1 MKQLLFFSILIWSYF
16 SYAQVNHYQEGDVVD
31 DFTVT
36 DINGQ
41 TYTLYDLTSQGK
53 YVFLDFFYVD
63 CASCQSKISI
73 LNEFWDKYGCGEYE
87 IFCLAINKGYDNDAD
102 VENFEN
108 LYGGETYHAPAISG
122 DGGAAE
128 VTETFDVNVFSTF
141 CLIAPDNK
149 LLKRHINPV
158 NTFRDLENAL
168 PSEVNF
174 VSMPCTNALNGTDME
189 NYFEISV
196 SSSNLL
202 TVGYKGNST
211 YTLHIYD
218 ITGKQILVKSHQN
231 LPVLY
236 LPLKN
241 PAGIYLLK
249 IFSNR
254 QMLTRKI
261 YLR

>member
-73 LNEFWDKYGCGEYE
+73 LNEFWDKYGCGEYN
-87 IFCLAINKGYDNDAD
+87 IFCLAINKGVDNDAD
-102 VENFEN
+102 VENFED
-108 LYGGETYHAPAISG
+108 LYGGDFYHAPAISG

-149 LLKRHINPV
+149 LIKRHINPV
-158 NTFRDLENAL
+158 NSFRDLENAL
-168 PSEVNF
+168 PSEANPVP
-174 VSMPCTNALNGTDME
+174 MPCTSGIESNVLQSSFDV
-189 NYFEISV
+189 FI
-196 SSSNLL
+196 SSSNDLNIIDKMASSFEIRL
-202 TVGYKGNST
+202 YDLSGKEVLIKNVHTNHLSNYHLN
-211 YTLHIYD
+211 LH
-218 ITGKQILVKSHQN
+218 K
-231 LPVLY
+231 
-236 LPLKN
+236 
-241 PAGIYLLK
+241 GIYLLK
-249 IFSNR
+249 
-254 QMLTRKI
+254 MLDDYHIIYRKI
-261 YLR
+261 YLN

>member
-1 MKQLLFFSILIWSYF
+1 MKHLLFFSIVIWTYF

-31 DFTVT
+31 NFTVT
-36 DINGQ
+36 DIYGQ
-41 TYTLYDLTSQGK
+41 SYTLYDLTSQGK

-108 LYGGETYHAPAISG
+108 LYGGETHHAPAISG

-158 NTFRDLENAL
+158 NSFRDLENAL
-168 PSEVNF
+168 LPDF
-174 VSMPCTNALNGTDME
+174 HPTPMPCTNAVNTANID
-189 NYFEISV
+189 NYFKISV

-202 TVGYKGNST
+202 TVGYKGNSS
-211 YTLHIYD
+211 YTLYVYD
-218 ITGKQILVKSHQN
+218 ITGKQILVKSNQN
-231 LPVLY
+231 LSMLY

-241 PAGIYLLK
+241 TAGIYLLK
-249 IFSNR
+249 ILSNR
-254 QMLTRKI
+254 QLLTRKI